1 MKKHLCTHIDARTDV
16 VEIGY
21 FKQHK
26 MFMSCLLA
34 TAATGGFGTS
44 TGGLFGQPAQQQ
56 GGSLFKPF
64 GQTTTAQS
72 TGFTFSNTNTMGQA
86 NTNSIVSFPDQ
97 QLIGCDMNTL
107 RT

>member
-1 MKKHLCTHIDARTDV
+1 MP
-16 VEIGY
+16 
-21 FKQHK
+21 
-26 MFMSCLLA
+26 CLLA
-34 TAATGGFGTS
+34 TAATSGFGAS

-86 NTNSIVSFPDQ
+86 NTNSIVSFSDE
-97 QLIGCDMNTL
+97 QLFGM
-107 RT
+107 